1 MRIEHRALRLTL
13 FGRPNIALSA
23 LQPTPGARRRY
34 ADRKACRRLSRRHPV
49 LHRPNDPLSQIHT
62 VRLAHRC
69 LRPLSRNRIT
79 LPFSWES
86 PRLAFQGKRS
96 SFTGSVKARPTRSSS
111 HRSQKASRMLLIP
124 RSTFARRALYGHVLV
139 ASERLGLAEVW

>member
-96 SFTGSVKARPTRSSS
+96 RALTLTTML
-111 HRSQKASRMLLIP
+111 ASRPVFELKIAVQEL
-124 RSTFARRALYGHVLV
+124 R
-139 ASERLGLAEVW
+139 